1 MVILVQN
8 IKWSRGSM
16 DRAFDYGSKGW
27 GFESLRDRA
36 FFLLFFEHKQ
46 HFPTDDKIFL
56 LIFFQKVIYLSYYI

>member
-27 GFESLRDRA
+27 GFESLRGRY
-36 FFLLFFEHKQ
+36 FWIKRGIITKYGYFLMLAY
-46 HFPTDDKIFL
+46 IF
-56 LIFFQKVIYLSYYI
+56 Y